1 MNKKGFAVSGM
12 IYAILVLFLI
22 LVFSILSILGSRKLT
37 FDKLKKDVLT
47 HLNNDNV
54 YMGANKPLL
63 YTNMVPIYYDSDNMV
78 WRKANPLNSNN
89 QWYDYGNKKWANAAV
104 ISPSIDKTTVTDKS
118 SNNNTGTLYYGTYL
132 SHDGA
137 HFDGVDDEIIV
148 ANTASL
154 DLGVNYSVG
163 ARFKVD
169 EIEPGTHQIVTNI
182 QTGGAS
188 LNVHNGNIRFGFYD
202 VTNAKYKSIVSPNK
216 IKEGVWYSAVGTYDG
231 NTVKLYVNGELVV
244 EDTIAVTYKV
254 VTAPF
259 ALGTNPGNTGHG
271 TTEWFKGAI
280 SDAFVIKET
289 LNSDTINNYYSN
301 SFNYQTNNNTIFY
314 YNMQNAIDK
323 SANGYHGV
331 LENGV
336 KITSDGMFF
345 DGIDDAV
352 RINETTNIDLGKNFT
367 LATRMKV
374 DNPNNNVVV
383 FGNLEVAGTSIGING
398 GKIFFQIYNP
408 ATKSYVIVKQSG
420 TAISNTWYSIVGTYD
435 GSTMKLYI
443 NGKLDNSVSTTI
455 DYKASTAPFVLGR
468 NPKAV
473 GYNNNEIFG
482 GTISNTLLTKTTLSA
497 DMISKYYSS
506 EFIYKKN
513 SADVVYYNFQ
523 NNYDTNDTI
532 VYDDDIK
539 LWYVWIPRYKYTIF
553 NGNNESVSEQLIN
566 ITFESGINR
575 TGTVTCV
582 NNDDGSETCTDNTY
596 GGITN
601 GTSTY
606 THPAFKFGN
615 TELTGFWVGKFEIST
630 TDSTCN
636 SSASSANCNKVLTM
650 TIKPNVSSWRYATI
664 SNHFTSI
671 QNAKTTYG
679 INNADSHMMK
689 NMEWGAVAY
698 LKQSKYGLGTTDIA
712 VNTNSSYYTGGGT
725 SDAYK
730 TNVAQSTTGNIYGVY
745 DMSGGAWERVMGN
758 MKNSSNAFYSSNAGF
773 TTAPDAKYYDSYK
786 YDSSSNTTHARGKL
800 GDATKETL
808 ATFGNTSGGWYS
820 DYASFPGSSDSWFGR
835 GGYYGDGTDAGVFI
849 FGGSYGGDVDYYSA
863 RAVLT
868 AE

>member
-37 FDKLKKDVLT
+37 FDKLKKEVLT
-47 HLNNDNV
+47 HLNNDFVNI
-54 YMGANKPLL
+54 GANAPEL
-63 YTNMVPIYYDSDNMV
+63 YKNMVPIYYDSDNMV
-78 WRKANPLNSNN
+78 WRKADPLNSNN

-188 LNVHNGNIRFGFYD
+188 LNVYNGNIRFGFYD

-259 ALGTNPGNTGHG
+259 AIGTNPAKTGHG
-271 TTEWFKGAI
+271 TTEWFKGTI

-443 NGKLDNSVSTTI
+443 NGKLDNSVSATI

-482 GTISNTLLTKTTLSA
+482 GTISNTLLTKTTLSV

-566 ITFESGINR
+566 ITFESGINK
-575 TGTVTCV
+575 TGTVSCV
-582 NNDDGSETCTDNTY
+582 NNTDGSETCTDNTY
-596 GGITN
+596 GSIIN

-615 TELTGFWVGKFEIST
+615 TELTGFWVGKFEVSGST
-630 TDSTCN
+630 STI
-636 SSASSANCNKVLTM
+636 
-650 TIKPNVSSWRYATI
+650 TIKPNVTSLRSQKVSSL
-664 SNHFTSI
+664 FTAI
-671 QNAKTTYG
+671 QNIKTTYG
-679 INNADSHMMK
+679 INNADSHMLK

-745 DMSGGAWERVMGN
+745 DMSVGAYEYVMGN
-758 MKNSSNAFYSSNAGF
+758 MNNSSNAFYSSNAGF

-786 YDSSSNTTHARGKL
+786 YDTSYTSHARGKL

-808 ATFGNTSGGWYS
+808 TTFGNTSGGWYS
-820 DYASFPGSSDSWFGR
+820 DYAYFPYSSLSWFIR
-835 GGYYGDGTDAGVFI
+835 GGYYDHGTNAGVFN
-849 FGGSYGGDVDYYSA
+849 FTHGNGDSPGNHSA